1 MTNGL
6 KLREML
12 RNGLARMAG
21 AEAAAI
27 VEFAVSL
34 PLLIVLVV
42 GIYDFG
48 AAFNMKQELTNAA
61 REGARYGSTQP
72 TNDLCGGGCS
82 APPSVDAI
90 HRVVDAYLLAEN
102 INDCHLS
109 TATGTSGGSGFVWT
123 FNGMTGCGA
132 SRTLQLTIQRDFPGP
147 GTPTNGCYAP
157 LQNTYVLCTQVI
169 INYPYQWHFNNVIG
183 LLIPGGHLTLLNI
196 QTQATSANTD

>member
-6 KLREML
+6 KLWKML
-12 RNGLARMAG
+12 RSGLARMAG

-48 AAFNMKQELTNAA
+48 GAFNMKQELTNAA

-72 TNDLCGGGCS
+72 TNDLYNTTT
-82 APPSVDAI
+82 PPTVEAI
-90 HRVVDAYLLAEN
+90 HQVVDAYLRGAN
-102 INDCHLS
+102 INDCKLS
-109 TATGTSGGSGFVWT
+109 GATGTKSGSALLWT
-123 FNGMTGCGA
+123 FNANTGCAGK
-132 SRTLQLTIQRDFPGP
+132 TLQLTIQRDFPGP